1 MVEKKRTEKHTC
13 GYELRIDARSRTAS
27 LKKGKE

>member
-13 GYELRIDARSRTAS
+13 GCELRIDARSRTAS
-27 LKKGKE
+27 SKKGKE